1 MLEISCTGSYG
12 IESLTLHFDI
22 FQLSVSVVLARGL
35 VCDELKLLSEQDQL
49 VIIEMVPY
57 RTLEILADSCQA
69 DMVTYLT
76 LASEV
81 SLSQQDQLVII
92 EDSHCRSKAVL
103 LLWIFYV
110 FVLSCVCFVLCAS
123 VYMCFVVTCW
133 ERADLLALVC
143 GVFCE
148 FVTFQLVSWVRCG
161 T

>member
-1 MLEISCTGSYG
+1 MVLSHWPCI
-12 IESLTLHFDI
+12 LVI

-35 VCDELKLLSEQDQL
+35 VCDELKLVSQQDQL

-92 EDSHCRSKAVL
+92 EMVPYRTLEILADSCQADMVTYLTLASEVS
-103 LLWIFYV
+103 
-110 FVLSCVCFVLCAS
+110 LSQQ
-123 VYMCFVVTCW
+123 
-133 ERADLLALVC
+133 D
-143 GVFCE
+143 
-148 FVTFQLVSWVRCG
+148 QLVIIEMVPYRTLEILADNCQADISHSSIRG
-161 T
+161 KS

>member
-1 MLEISCTGSYG
+1 M
-12 IESLTLHFDI
+12 I

-35 VCDELKLLSEQDQL
+35 VCDELKLVSQQDQL

-92 EDSHCRSKAVL
+92 EMVPYRTLEILADSCQADMVTLASEVS
-103 LLWIFYV
+103 
-110 FVLSCVCFVLCAS
+110 LSQQ
-123 VYMCFVVTCW
+123 
-133 ERADLLALVC
+133 D
-143 GVFCE
+143 
-148 FVTFQLVSWVRCG
+148 QLVIIEMVPYRTLEILADNCQADISHSSIRG
-161 T
+161 KS